1 MVNHISKLFH
11 LGHKGVKMKRINK
24 QKGFSLIEI
33 IIALS
38 LLLILISAT
47 QPIIGRLIDFRANI
61 LTDTNVN
68 VLGEAV
74 EEWYSENA
82 WEFGQITDSSIPLPN
97 GDTMTNN
104 SGTRTDG
111 WERLAQKYAGST
123 NFTQDGYNHGYRVFV
138 SAPLTQDYR
147 GVQVPYHVIA
157 LVSSG
162 GLGESINDEMI
173 SVVNSAFD
181 QGTGSI
187 TVNDNESVYIING
200 FSIQKEMVDTSIERL
215 NRVARS
221 YENFYRLQ
229 FLSQEREP
237 AINYFARN
245 GGNVRW
251 DISSPV
257 VAQCGGS
264 TDTILSN
271 SQLGHNINSYGLLNA
286 IGISSEAAQSVW
298 GEDFRLLNCG
308 TTSSVR
314 VRGANRTF
322 SARTPSSPAGDNTPP
337 YSAILGFHLPNAET
351 YTTTVTSSF

>member
-1 MVNHISKLFH
+1 
-11 LGHKGVKMKRINK
+11 MKRINK

-47 QPIIGRLIDFRANI
+47 QPIIGRLIDFRSNI
-61 LTDTNVN
+61 LTDTNIN
-68 VLGEAV
+68 VLGDAV

-82 WEFGQITDSSIPLPN
+82 WDFAQITNSSIPLPN
-97 GDTMTNN
+97 GGSITNN
-104 SGTRTDG
+104 SGTKTDG
-111 WERLAQKYAGST
+111 WQRLAQRYAGST
-123 NFTQDGYNHGYRVFV
+123 NFTEDGYNHGYRVFV
-138 SAPLTQDYR
+138 SAPLTQEYR
-147 GVQVPYHVIA
+147 GVLVPYHVIA
-157 LVSSG
+157 LVSSSG
-162 GLGESINDEMI
+162 IGENMNDEMV
-173 SVVNSAFD
+173 SVVNSSFN
-181 QGTGSI
+181 QGTGAI

-200 FSIQKEMVDTSIERL
+200 FSIQKEIIDTSIERL

-245 GGNVRW
+245 GGNPRW
-251 DISSPV
+251 DVSSPV

-264 TDTILSN
+264 GETILSN
-271 SQLGHNINSYGLLNA
+271 NQLGHDINTYGLLNA
-286 IGISSEAAQSVW
+286 IGISSEAGESVW
-298 GEDFRLLNCG
+298 GQNFRLLNCG
-308 TTSSVR
+308 SSSSIR

>member
-24 QKGFSLIEI
+24 QKGFSLIEM

-38 LLLILISAT
+38 LLLVLIAAT
-47 QPIIGRLIDFRANI
+47 QPIIGRLIDFRSNI
-61 LTDTNVN
+61 LTDTNIN
-68 VLGEAV
+68 SLGDAV

-82 WEFGQITDSSIPLPN
+82 WDFGQVTNSSLPLPGGGN
-97 GDTMTNN
+97 MVHN
-104 SGTRTDG
+104 SGTRSAG
-111 WERLAQKYAGST
+111 WERLAQRYAGSSRY
-123 NFTQDGYNHGYRVFV
+123 TQDGFNHGFRVYI
-138 SAPLTQDYR
+138 SNPLTQEYR
-147 GVQVPYHVIA
+147 GVLVPYHVIA

-162 GLGESINDEMI
+162 GEGEAIGDKMVSR
-173 SVVNSAFD
+173 VNSVFN
-181 QGTGSI
+181 QGNGGI

-200 FSIQKEMVDTSIERL
+200 FSIQKEMIDTSIERL
-215 NRVARS
+215 NRIARS

-229 FLSQEREP
+229 FVTQEREP

-245 GGNVRW
+245 GGNTRW

-257 VAQCGGS
+257 VARCGGS
-264 TDTILSN
+264 GDTIMGN
-271 SQLGHNINSYGLLNA
+271 NQLGHDINTYGLLNA
-286 IGISSEAAQSVW
+286 IGVSTEAAQSAW
-298 GEDFRLLNCG
+298 GEGFRLLNCG
-308 TTSSVR
+308 STSSIR

-322 SARTPSSPAGDNTPP
+322 SARTPNSPAGNNTPP

>member
-1 MVNHISKLFH
+1 
-11 LGHKGVKMKRINK
+11 MKRINK
-24 QKGFSLIEI
+24 QKGFSLMEI

-38 LLLILISAT
+38 LLLVLISAT

-61 LTDTNVN
+61 LTDTNIN
-68 VLGEAV
+68 VLGKAV

-82 WEFGQITDSSIPLPN
+82 WDFGQVTNSSIPLPGGGN
-97 GDTMTNN
+97 MTNN

-111 WERLAQKYAGST
+111 WERLAQRYAGSI

-138 SAPLTQDYR
+138 SNPLTQEYR
-147 GVQVPYHVIA
+147 GVRVPYHVIA
-157 LVSSG
+157 LVSSSG
-162 GLGESINDEMI
+162 EGESIGNEMV
-173 SVVNSAFD
+173 SVVNSNFN
-181 QGTGSI
+181 QETGAI
-187 TVNDNESVYIING
+187 TVNNNESVYIING
-200 FSIQKEMVDTSIERL
+200 FSIQKEIVDTSIERL

-245 GGNVRW
+245 GSNPRW
-251 DISSPV
+251 DMYSPV
-257 VAQCGGS
+257 VAMCGGS
-264 TDTILSN
+264 GDTILGN
-271 SQLGHNINSYGLLNA
+271 NQLGHDINTYGLLNA

-298 GEDFRLLNCG
+298 GENFRLLNCG
-308 TTSSVR
+308 STSSVR

-322 SARTPSSPAGDNTPP
+322 SARTPSSPAGNNTPP